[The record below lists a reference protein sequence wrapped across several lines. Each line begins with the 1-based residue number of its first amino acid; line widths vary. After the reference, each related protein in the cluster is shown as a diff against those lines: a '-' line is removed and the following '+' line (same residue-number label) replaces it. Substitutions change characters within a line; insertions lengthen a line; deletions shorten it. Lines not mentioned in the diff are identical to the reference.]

1 VGKEDDGSHWTSNG
15 RAADTALVPDDAKVA
30 VGPGVALGLAS
41 LGLGSADAEGS
52 LLRVASV
59 EAVTSVRGDCALEP
73 VHP

>member
-1 VGKEDDGSHWTSNG
+1 
-15 RAADTALVPDDAKVA
+15 VPDDAKVA